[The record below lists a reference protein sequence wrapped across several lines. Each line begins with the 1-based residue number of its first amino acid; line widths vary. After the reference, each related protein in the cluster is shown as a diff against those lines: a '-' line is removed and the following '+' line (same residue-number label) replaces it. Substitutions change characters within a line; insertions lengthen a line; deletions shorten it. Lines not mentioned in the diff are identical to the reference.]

1 MTDRTLSDADTP
13 AALNA
18 FVRGIERRAAVF
30 AELLCGDA
38 IAGDAALAAA
48 IRAFST
54 LSNAAAMPEWPWR
67 FWGLLLAAP
76 QLRRVGPGPSRS
88 GSLAPLSDMAQ
99 GPRAAVLLRLA
110 GGLDEADAARAL
122 GLAMGTYRMALQ
134 RALPHRADGTADADA
149 WRALGEGVQARIK
162 ALPAPRLAHLAR
174 IREAAI
180 SGTSMAG
187 PPMAGP
193 PMAGPSGAGQAPT
206 DVGTSPR
213 WQRPAL
219 YALAGLTLAA
229 LATTFFF
236 PRAPEF
242 DADGAPRIRRSE
254 LPAAEAPAST
264 FDARTALLSHR
275 DFDVLV
281 DAQDEALSRELDFH
295 AWLAAES
302 ALQTA
307 RDLDAAAVS
316 GSSTDAKLAA
326 ELRSAQDFERTSGSR
341 DAR

>member
-1 MTDRTLSDADTP
+1 MTDRTLSAADAP

-122 GLAMGTYRMALQ
+122 GLATGTYRMALQ

-162 ALPAPRLAHLAR
+162 ALRAPRLAHLAR

-180 SGTSMAG
+180 SGK
-187 PPMAGP
+187 PMAGP
-193 PMAGPSGAGQAPT
+193 PVAAPSGSGRAPT
-206 DVGTSPR
+206 DVATSPR

-229 LATTFFF
+229 LATTFLV
-236 PRAPEF
+236 RAPEI
-242 DADGAPRIRRSE
+242 DSDGAPRIRRSE
-254 LPAAEAPAST
+254 LPAAEPPAST

-275 DFDVLV
+275 DFDVLI

-302 ALQTA
+302 VLQTA

-316 GSSTDAKLAA
+316 GSNTDAKLAA
-326 ELRSAQDFERTSGSR
+326 ELRIAQDVERTAGSR